1 MKAFEY
7 AEPRT
12 EVEAIEFL
20 SEEAKQTEVLAGGT
34 DLVGLMKKMLVT
46 PDRVVNIMEVP
57 SLQRIEPQEDGA
69 VVIGAAVTLD
79 EVLAHP
85 YLENYPAITDAILGI
100 NSMQLQSQGTL
111 VGDLCQRPRCWFF
124 RNGQQLLDQSGHVAE
139 GDNRFHAILGNS
151 GPAKFVSS
159 SRIGPALIVLD
170 AKLRLVGP
178 TADDEQWIAAADFF
192 VAPRHE
198 EQQETVLLPGQL
210 VTHVLLPAASS
221 SYNATYEVRHGEGPD
236 DPLAA
241 ADGSVWWTGQWNSVL
256 GRLDPLTDVMKE
268 YPLPPDSGPHG
279 LVEDADGNVWF
290 TGISQNYI
298 GKLDPTTGEVTQY
311 PVSEGSRGPHTPI
324 FDQNGTLWFTMQSG
338 MVGRLVPETGE
349 MTIVASPISQ
359 SVRSYPYGIV
369 VNSQGVPWYVDFRAN
384 RLGRV
389 DPVTM
394 EIMEYPLPNP
404 DTRPRRIAV
413 TPDDVLWYTDHA
425 RGYLGRFDPVTGEVQ
440 EWPSPGG
447 TESRPYGITAVGNV
461 IWYSESSVRPNTLVR
476 FDTENESFQTW
487 IIPSGG
493 GIIRH
498 MMATSDGNLV
508 LACSG
513 VNRVAL
519 VNVEN

>member
-85 YLENYPAITDAILGI
+85 YLESYPAITDAILGI

-241 ADGSVWWTGQWNSVL
+241 AAVSLTMEGGVVSQARVVL
-256 GRLDPLTDVMKE
+256 GQVAPTPWFSQEASETLLGQAVDHDTAEAAGEAAVAQATPLSENGYKVNLAAVAVKRAV
-268 YPLPPDSGPHG
+268 LR
-279 LVEDADGNVWF
+279 AA
-290 TGISQNYI
+290 GI
-298 GKLDPTTGEVTQY
+298 
-311 PVSEGSRGPHTPI
+311 
-324 FDQNGTLWFTMQSG
+324 
-338 MVGRLVPETGE
+338 ETG
-349 MTIVASPISQ
+349 
-359 SVRSYPYGIV
+359 G
-369 VNSQGVPWYVDFRAN
+369 F
-384 RLGRV
+384 
-389 DPVTM
+389 
-394 EIMEYPLPNP
+394 
-404 DTRPRRIAV
+404 
-413 TPDDVLWYTDHA
+413 
-425 RGYLGRFDPVTGEVQ
+425 
-440 EWPSPGG
+440 
-447 TESRPYGITAVGNV
+447 
-461 IWYSESSVRPNTLVR
+461 
-476 FDTENESFQTW
+476 
-487 IIPSGG
+487 
-493 GIIRH
+493 
-498 MMATSDGNLV
+498 
-508 LACSG
+508 
-513 VNRVAL
+513 
-519 VNVEN
+519 